1 MGEALLIYV
10 YNYSIQEAIMLD
22 LPIQFISPDE
32 IPSSQQT
39 HQNASLDAERID
51 FDQLSN
57 SEQKALVLH
66 LIDRAILGIEN
77 QNRYLTEWEADTLT
91 GAIGATMSGMFK
103 LAMTKIEL
111 SQLKRNAALHPQ
123 IWLSNTEQFT
133 CAQIRQCLSQ
143 LH

>member
-1 MGEALLIYV
+1 
-10 YNYSIQEAIMLD
+10 MLD

-91 GAIGATMSGMFK
+91 GVAGVQANNDT
-103 LAMTKIEL
+103 
-111 SQLKRNAALHPQ
+111 LKGVEADNNGQ
-123 IWLSNTEQFT
+123 IKK
-133 CAQIRQCLSQ
+133 
-143 LH
+143 